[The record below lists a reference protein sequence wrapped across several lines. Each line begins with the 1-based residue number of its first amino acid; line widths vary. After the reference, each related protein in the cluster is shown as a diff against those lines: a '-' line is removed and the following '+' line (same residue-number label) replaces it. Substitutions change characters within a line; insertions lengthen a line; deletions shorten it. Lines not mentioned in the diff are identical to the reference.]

1 MRTVK
6 EREILKADSKKGLN
20 DFMSRVTSEDNV
32 SFDELCTLQNIAQ
45 RIKHYWIFKAETE
58 AHSSFAIQ
66 DSRNENSNS
75 LELALKDSSIDTGKT
90 KHSVPLDTWPYQARN
105 MLMFNPDGID
115 VALQDKMADA
125 KKSTMQI
132 VHNNTRFAPGFLEEQ
147 QKQAKLTDHIAQ
159 TKAMK
164 RGNIGPDGKEIV
176 PDNENDPNAKYSFL
190 ATPSPMPGH
199 GKRNALFQ
207 YLHKQCLCYSMNYLF
222 SNLIRKYCCDANIVA
237 MKCVHFESV
246 HFDQ

>member
-32 SFDELCTLQNIAQ
+32 SFEELCTLQNIAQ

-58 AHSSFAIQ
+58 AHSSLAIQ

-199 GKRNALFQ
+199 GKRNVLVQ
-207 YLHKQCLCYSMNYLF
+207 YLF
-222 SNLIRKYCCDANIVA
+222 IG
-237 MKCVHFESV
+237 
-246 HFDQ
+246 